1 MVIRGVILCSLVTGV
16 LLRTLIPTADD
27 INQTVPLDTK
37 DKQITRKDNQWG
49 GRKVINNCKGM
60 EYKFTRRF
68 NIRNH

>member
-1 MVIRGVILCSLVTGV
+1 
-16 LLRTLIPTADD
+16 LRTLIPTADD